1 MTRDLSGFRI
11 EPPSRTVNVPPPVPP
26 PPTPPAPDPRTE
38 HSAPASQTSRTHR
51 SGRPVTEASARAAST
66 GDSGPVPRRKV
77 MTALAAELHRR
88 LRTEAEARGVYK
100 ADVVLDA
107 YDRHAESMRRDH
119 RASAFETPRRARRRR
134 AVEDATQCQL
144 YVTNEERARIDN
156 LAVEI
161 GLSRSELV
169 SRLVELELANPVR

>member
-1 MTRDLSGFRI
+1 M
-11 EPPSRTVNVPPPVPP
+11 
-26 PPTPPAPDPRTE
+26 
-38 HSAPASQTSRTHR
+38 
-51 SGRPVTEASARAAST
+51 TEASARAAT
-66 GDSGPVPRRKV
+66 TEDSGPAPRRKV
-77 MTALAAELHRR
+77 MTALAADLHRR

-107 YDRHAESMRRDH
+107 YDRHAESMRRDYL
-119 RASAFETPRRARRRR
+119 ASASQPPRRARRRR

-169 SRLVELELANPVR
+169 SRLVELELPDPVR

>member
-26 PPTPPAPDPRTE
+26 PPTPPAPGRRTE
-38 HSAPASQTSRTHR
+38 HSAPASQTSGTHR

-119 RASAFETPRRARRRR
+119 RASASETPRRARRRR